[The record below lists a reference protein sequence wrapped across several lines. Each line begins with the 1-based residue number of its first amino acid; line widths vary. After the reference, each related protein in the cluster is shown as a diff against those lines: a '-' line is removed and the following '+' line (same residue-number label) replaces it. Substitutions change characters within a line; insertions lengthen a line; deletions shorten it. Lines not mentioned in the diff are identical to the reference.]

1 MRWRDLGFLA
11 AFSAALM
18 PPLAMM
24 WHAHGLALGVAA
36 WVPLLYL
43 FVLIP
48 LLDALA
54 GKASANWNS
63 DAEAQVLSDHRAYR
77 ILVMLTL
84 PAWLLLLAWCTARF
98 ASMEMGLV
106 GGLGWILSTG
116 VIGGVLAINPA
127 HELIH
132 KPGRLEPA
140 LGGILLASVGYQGF
154 KIEHVRGHHVNVATP
169 EDSSSA
175 HLGEAAYAFVPRAI
189 WHNSRNAWRL
199 EQKRLEQLH
208 LGVWSW
214 RNEMLRWT
222 ALWLVFAIAAIAVW
236 GLAGLAF
243 FLAQGLI
250 AATTL
255 EIINYV
261 EHYGLQRKRLASG
274 RYERVS
280 HLHSWNAP
288 QRMTNWLLFNL
299 QRHSDHHANAR
310 RRYQVLL
317 HHDDSPQL
325 PAGYASMLLLAL
337 VPPLWR
343 RIMDPRVRQARGM
356 PS

>member
-1 MRWRDLGFLA
+1 MKWRDLGFLA

-18 PPLAMM
+18 PPLAMVL
-24 WHAHGLALGVAA
+24 HAHGFSLLAAT

-54 GKASANWNS
+54 GKATANWSS
-63 DAEAQVLSDHRAYR
+63 DNEAQELSDQRAYR
-77 ILVMLTL
+77 FLVMLTL
-84 PAWLLLLAWCTARF
+84 PAWLLLLTWCTARF
-98 ASMEMGLV
+98 ATMPMGLA
-106 GGLGWILSTG
+106 GGLGWVLSTG

-132 KPGRLEPA
+132 KSGRMEPA
-140 LGGILLASVGYQGF
+140 CGGILLASVGYHGF

-175 HLGEAAYAFVPRAI
+175 SLGEAAYVFVPRAI
-189 WHNSRNAWRL
+189 WHNARNAWQL
-199 EQKRLEQLH
+199 EQKRLEQRNLS
-208 LGVWSW
+208 VWSW
-214 RNEMLRWT
+214 RNEMLCWT
-222 ALWLVFAIAAIAVW
+222 ALWALFAVAVASVW
-236 GLAGLAF
+236 GLAGLGF
-243 FLAQGLI
+243 FLAQGLV

-261 EHYGLQRKRLASG
+261 EHYGLQRQRLASG
-274 RYERVS
+274 RYERVT
-280 HLHSWNAP
+280 HMHSWNAP

-310 RRYQVLL
+310 RRYQALL

-343 RIMDPRVRQARGM
+343 RVMDPRVRRARGAI
-356 PS
+356 S